1 MHFCRG
7 LRFLSL
13 FSFKLWWMKERMG
26 SYGKAVPFETQ
37 FLLVEGSKGSPL
49 STGVGDGIGEPTI
62 YIVFLPLLEGS
73 FRAFFKEM
81 KTMSSKSLWKM
92 VRIVEIMNGIN
103 FLYLIH
109 VRLNITLTVNS
120 QDKISLFYFLLN
132 LLHIWHSRRSC
143 C

>member
-1 MHFCRG
+1 MTAARSARFWDFFGYSAYNSFLWVTMDVFYMHFCRG

-26 SYGKAVPFETQ
+26 SYRKAVPFETQ

-73 FRAFFKEM
+73 FRAFFQGNENNE
-81 KTMSSKSLWKM
+81 L
-92 VRIVEIMNGIN
+92 E
-103 FLYLIH
+103 
-109 VRLNITLTVNS
+109 
-120 QDKISLFYFLLN
+120 ISLESGKNCRDYEWYKFLISN
-132 LLHIWHSRRSC
+132 TC
-143 C
+143 KT